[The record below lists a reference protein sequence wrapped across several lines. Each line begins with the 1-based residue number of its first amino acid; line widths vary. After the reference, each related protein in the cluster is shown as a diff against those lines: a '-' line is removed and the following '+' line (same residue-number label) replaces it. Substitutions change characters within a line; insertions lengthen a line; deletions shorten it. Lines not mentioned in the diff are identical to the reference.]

1 MNLNDSLVDSPL
13 SKARERAF
21 METRSSNALQKYVRA
36 SKNLEWRQY
45 CFCETN
51 CMFSYLVLLLVEV
64 MSLLVVQVFL

>member
-1 MNLNDSLVDSPL
+1 MDLNDSLDSPL

-45 CFCETN
+45 CLCETN

>member
-1 MNLNDSLVDSPL
+1 MDLNDSLDSLL
-13 SKARERAF
+13 SKARERAL